1 MKFYDRNKELEQL
14 AEIRR
19 RSFDNHSQM
28 TVITGR
34 RRIGKTK
41 LIMKSCEDTSTVYLF
56 VSRNNEATLCRQ
68 FSASVRQALDSY
80 VPDGISSFVQ
90 LFEQIMVIGKTVSFN
105 LVIDEFQEFFN
116 INLSVFSG
124 IQDVWDRYKDITH
137 VNFIASGSVYTLMH
151 RIFMDYKEPLYGRCD
166 TIIQL
171 RPFTT
176 SVLEQIL
183 SDYYPQYANDD
194 LLALFT
200 ITGGV
205 PKYVELLVERGAFT
219 VNDMIDRVMEENS
232 IFLEEGT
239 ILLAQEFGKKYGNYF
254 SILSAIAS
262 GRNTASEIAQ
272 AIGETNI
279 GGMLMRLEEDYE
291 IISKRR
297 PVLSKERSQNVR
309 YEISDNFLRFW
320 FRYVTRNQNL
330 LQMGLN
336 DRLRDIVI
344 ADYPTYSGL
353 VLERWFKQKLK
364 EEGGYKEIGSWWNT
378 TKGNK
383 TDQQEVDVVAIPVDD
398 DAPVLV
404 AEVKRQGKNFKPEWF
419 EEKVEHLRDKIL
431 HGCKIESR
439 LFTLENMRMIN

>member
-1 MKFYDRNKELEQL
+1 MKFYNRNKELEQL
-14 AEIRR
+14 ARIRQR
-19 RSFDNHSQM
+19 AFVDHSQL
-28 TVITGR
+28 TVVTGR

-41 LIMKSCEDTSTVYLF
+41 LIMKSCDGTPTVYLF

-68 FSASVRQALDSY
+68 FSGALRRALGCY
-80 VPDGISSFVQ
+80 VPDGITSFVP
-90 LFEQIMVIGKTVSFN
+90 LFEQIMVMGKTAAFN

-116 INLSVFSG
+116 INPSVFSG
-124 IQDVWDRYKDITH
+124 MQDVWDRYKDTTR
-137 VNFIASGSVYTLMH
+137 VNLVASGSVYTLMH

-166 TIIQL
+166 TIIHL
-171 RPFTT
+171 RPFST
-176 SVLEQIL
+176 SALKEIL
-183 SDYYPQYANDD
+183 CDYYPAYTNDD

-205 PKYVELLVERGAFT
+205 PKYVELLMERGAFT
-219 VNDMIDRVMEENS
+219 VNDMIGCVTEENS

-262 GRNTASEIAQ
+262 GRNTAPEIAQ
-272 AIGETNI
+272 AVGEANI
-279 GGMLMRLEEDYE
+279 GGMLLRLEEDYE
-291 IISKRR
+291 IISKKR
-297 PVLSKERSQNVR
+297 PVVSKERSQNVR
-309 YEISDNFLRFW
+309 YQIRDNFLRFW
-320 FRYVTRNQNL
+320 FRYVTRYQNL
-330 LQMGLN
+330 IQMGLN
-336 DRLRDIVI
+336 DKLRDIVL

-353 VLERWFKQKLK
+353 VLEEWFRRKLR
-364 EEGGYKEIGSWWNT
+364 EEGCYKDIGSWWNT

-383 TDQQEVDVVAIPVDD
+383 TDSREVDIVAIPVDG

-439 LFTLENMRMIN
+439 LFTLNDM

>member
-1 MKFYDRNKELEQL
+1 MKFYNRERELRQL
-14 AEIRR
+14 SEIRE
-19 RSFDNHSQM
+19 RSFGNHSQM

-41 LIMKSCEDTSTVYLF
+41 LILKSCDSTPTVYLF
-56 VSRNNEATLCRQ
+56 VSRNSEATLCQQ
-68 FSASVRQALDSY
+68 FSESLRRSLDCY
-80 VPDGISSFVQ
+80 VPDGITSFVQ
-90 LFEQIMVIGKTVSFN
+90 LFEQIMVIGKTTAFN

-116 INLSVFSG
+116 INPAIFSG

-166 TIIQL
+166 TIIRL
-171 RPFTT
+171 RPFSTG
-176 SVLEQIL
+176 VLREIL
-183 SDYYPQYANDD
+183 SDYFPQHSNDD
-194 LLALFT
+194 LLALYT

-205 PKYVELLVERGAFT
+205 PKYIELLMDRGAFS
-219 VNDMIDRVMEENS
+219 VDAMIGQVMEENS

-239 ILLAQEFGKKYGNYF
+239 ILLTQEFSKKYGNYF

-262 GRNTASEIAQ
+262 GRNTAAEISQSVGDASL
-272 AIGETNI
+272 

-291 IISKRR
+291 LISKKR

-309 YEISDNFLRFW
+309 YEIADNFLRFW
-320 FRYVTRNQNL
+320 FRYVSRNQNL

-336 DRLRDIVI
+336 DRLRDIAL

-353 VLERWFKQKLK
+353 TLEMWFRQKLK
-364 EEGGYKEIGSWWNT
+364 ETGDYKEIGSWWNNA
-378 TKGNK
+378 KGAG
-383 TDQQEVDVVAIPVDD
+383 TDQQEIDIVAIPVDSK
-398 DAPVLV
+398 APVLV
-404 AEVKRQGKNFKPEWF
+404 AEVKRHGKNFKPERF
-419 EEKVEHLRDKIL
+419 EEKVNHLRDKIL

-439 LFTLENMRMIN
+439 LLTLDDM